1 MKAWLR
7 LGLIMAVLLAAL
19 VALRL
24 FPGSSNEPTP
34 VESIADAPGPV
45 DPGPQTAPVAAVEPL
60 TLDALGA
67 PDDPLPASLQVLPT
81 GELIQ
86 SDSGAETLARQIIEG
101 RPDALPALITALQAS
116 GIGIVGPENAV
127 LAKPAEPWQGIVM
140 QRWEVRLTAAM
151 GLPGRSVTLA
161 LPDLA
166 AFLVA
171 AIPELKGAPLEQLIV
186 QDLRGLAESPVP
198 TKRFFGRFIAALGRH
213 AVSHVPYDLLADVN
227 PQTIQLSGLQVS
239 LLLRRLAIDILTLT
253 GGDAPAQSPTPAKKT
268 ASFLGTLDAWI
279 VPTAHAQGHVPTAHA
294 QGQTPCAMSERT
306 QTIMDVASVGSSLVW
321 GGFEVGDLGMR
332 GVMERMGMNRVSRAA
347 SIASTLLAYA
357 QFISTYAALEA
368 EVTMENAPLERTK
381 KATPQTGE
389 RKELTAIVRMNVG
402 NAEMLNCFRA
412 MLIAVGLDF
421 SVPNNGPV
429 KGARASWYGVDGFDL
444 SAAALHGGS
453 EAIVQF
459 VTTGTGAASAIR
471 DAVTGDDGKLQV
483 GVEGRGQL
491 RSFGESASRVGKSA
505 RVRLDVA
512 LRGADLFGDVQEAT
526 GTAASGLVGLLTV
539 PISMLYRAQ
548 WASVGHY
555 TFPVTDWREGPGR
568 WTGTI
573 TQTDTEITLTSSE
586 GPDGGHTGQTTN
598 TEIVEITITD
608 TTSEELSGGIGVRA
622 TLQARASGK
631 ASKQSTGSGWGTK
644 GCGSQNLRLTSS
656 SRSVSSGSG
665 QGDAS
670 IEVSLGDD
678 GAYVVFASTA
688 GVKMTMTGEN
698 SSVAQRVGSYCR
710 IEDHSETWAHVPHE
724 ATLASGS
731 VGVMGRVDLRT
742 PYILQG
748 TKSLEIPAE
757 RIDSQTTRRKSLTT
771 TWNLRRN

>member
-1 MKAWLR
+1 
-7 LGLIMAVLLAAL
+7 
-19 VALRL
+19 
-24 FPGSSNEPTP
+24 
-34 VESIADAPGPV
+34 
-45 DPGPQTAPVAAVEPL
+45 
-60 TLDALGA
+60 
-67 PDDPLPASLQVLPT
+67 
-81 GELIQ
+81 
-86 SDSGAETLARQIIEG
+86 
-101 RPDALPALITALQAS
+101 
-116 GIGIVGPENAV
+116 
-127 LAKPAEPWQGIVM
+127 
-140 QRWEVRLTAAM
+140 
-151 GLPGRSVTLA
+151 
-161 LPDLA
+161 
-166 AFLVA
+166 
-171 AIPELKGAPLEQLIV
+171 
-186 QDLRGLAESPVP
+186 
-198 TKRFFGRFIAALGRH
+198 
-213 AVSHVPYDLLADVN
+213 
-227 PQTIQLSGLQVS
+227 
-239 LLLRRLAIDILTLT
+239 
-253 GGDAPAQSPTPAKKT
+253 
-268 ASFLGTLDAWI
+268 
-279 VPTAHAQGHVPTAHA
+279 
-294 QGQTPCAMSERT
+294 
-306 QTIMDVASVGSSLVW
+306 
-321 GGFEVGDLGMR
+321 
-332 GVMERMGMNRVSRAA
+332 
-347 SIASTLLAYA
+347 
-357 QFISTYAALEA
+357 
-368 EVTMENAPLERTK
+368 
-381 KATPQTGE
+381 
-389 RKELTAIVRMNVG
+389 
-402 NAEMLNCFRA
+402 
-412 MLIAVGLDF
+412 
-421 SVPNNGPV
+421 
-429 KGARASWYGVDGFDL
+429 
-444 SAAALHGGS
+444 
-453 EAIVQF
+453 
-459 VTTGTGAASAIR
+459 
-471 DAVTGDDGKLQV
+471 VTGDDGKLQV